1 MVTRVLVVDD
11 HPLVRDG
18 LASLLRLRGYEVAG
32 EAANGAEAVEM
43 AKATRPDIILM
54 DISMPEMDGLQATRL
69 ITSQDPEVRVVV
81 LTVSDDD
88 NTLFEAIKAGA
99 RGYLLKN
106 TDTAPFFD
114 MLAGVE
120 RGEAPISGRHARRIL
135 GEFGRS
141 SQPEHETR
149 CEQRLTERETRV
161 LECVAAGMTNH
172 DIAGRL
178 ALSENTVKY
187 YLKNILQ
194 KLHMHNRA
202 QAAAYAVQSGIL
214 PPRPH

>member
-1 MVTRVLVVDD
+1 MGTRVLIVDD

-18 LASLLRLRGYEVAG
+18 LASLLRLHGYEVAG
-32 EAANGAEAVEM
+32 EAANGAQAVEL
-43 AKATRPDIILM
+43 ARALRPDIILM

-69 ITSQDPEVRVVV
+69 ITAENPDVQVVV

-88 NTLFEAIKAGA
+88 NTLFEAIKSGA

-106 TDTAPFFD
+106 TETAPFFD
-114 MLAGVE
+114 MLAGVG
-120 RGEAPISGRHARRIL
+120 RGEAPISSRHACRIL
-135 GEFGRS
+135 ADFGRAGRT
-141 SQPEHETR
+141 EHPTREET
-149 CEQRLTERETRV
+149 RLTEREIRV
-161 LECVAAGMTNH
+161 LECVAEGLTNH
-172 DIAGRL
+172 DIAERL

-214 PPRPH
+214 HPRPP